1 MRQLLIH
8 LSRDTGSTL
17 QCVAIDSACIGYQ
30 LVADALREDF
40 DGSEVWLL
48 QAHLLQ

>member
-1 MRQLLIH
+1 MRQLLNY

-17 QCVAIDSACIGYQ
+17 QCVAIDSACIEYQ
-30 LVADALREDF
+30 LVADCFEEDF
-40 DGSEVWLL
+40 DGSDVLLL